1 MTLDEMKHRL
11 AKATIDVRRA
21 IDNDLP
27 KIIGNRAVKMYKQNF
42 QTESFFGQRWRDVKR
57 RTNPPKHSKHPA
69 RARHKILTGD
79 TGDLGRSIKA
89 DTSQKGQVTIY
100 SDAKSRK
107 GFYYGVAHN
116 EGTNRIPKRQFLGN
130 HPDIQRMVK
139 QEIEKAIGRAFGTK
153 H

>member
-42 QTESFFGQRWRDVKR
+42 RTESFFGQRWRDVKR
-57 RTNPPKHSKHPA
+57 RTNPPKRSKHPSDA
-69 RARHKILTGD
+69 RRNILTGR

-89 DTSQKGQVTIY
+89 DTSRKGQVTIY
-100 SDAKSRK
+100 SDAKSK
-107 GFYYGVAHN
+107 GYYYGLAHN
-116 EGTNRIPKRQFLGN
+116 EGTNRIPRRQFLGD
-130 HPDIQRMVK
+130 HPEIKRMVK
-139 QEIEKAIGRAFGTK
+139 DEIEKAIGKALGIKR
-153 H
+153 

>member
-57 RTNPPKHSKHPA
+57 RTNPPKRSKHPSDA
-69 RARHKILTGD
+69 RRNILTGR

-89 DTSQKGQVTIY
+89 DTSRKGQVTIY
-100 SDAKSRK
+100 SDAKSK
-107 GFYYGVAHN
+107 GYYYGLAHN
-116 EGTNRIPKRQFLGN
+116 EGTSRIPRRQFLGP
-130 HPDIQRMVK
+130 HPEIKRMVK
-139 QEIEKAIGRAFGTK
+139 DEIEKAIGKALGIKR
-153 H
+153 